1 MADLPLRR
9 PRRPAS
15 GPSRPRRPPDVAARA
30 ASRVDLDALP
40 RTGTGEAVLLW
51 RDEHSEGWLN
61 TWWESRDTGYHD
73 HDGSCVGVHV
83 LAGRAS
89 NEALVVGTERDVRAY
104 GAGES
109 FSFPGSGIHRMDH
122 DAGAVTIHVY
132 SPPLA
137 AHRRVRARRRPAA
150 ARVVLAGRAVAA
162 EPGAARG
169 AVPHR
174 RGLRKTP
181 TAAGIR
187 GGRVGWSGL
196 ARVPGAGWLSR
207 GRGLTLAIVVLTV
220 RRRRPWRRARAGGCD
235 PAESS
240 RDPG

>member
-1 MADLPLRR
+1 MADLDFADLAASDR
-9 PRRPAS
+9 PFTPEEAA
-15 GPSRPRRPPDVAARA
+15 GVAARVA
-30 ASRVDLDALP
+30 ARVDLDALP

-89 NEALVVGTERDVRAY
+89 NEALVVGTERDVRSY

-132 SPPLA
+132 SPPLRSIGAYELVDGRLQRVPCSPDEPSAPSPALLA
-137 AHRRVRARRRPAA
+137 ALSRAA
-150 ARVVLAGRAVAA
+150 AV
-162 EPGAARG
+162 
-169 AVPHR
+169 
-174 RGLRKTP
+174 
-181 TAAGIR
+181 
-187 GGRVGWSGL
+187 
-196 ARVPGAGWLSR
+196 
-207 GRGLTLAIVVLTV
+207 
-220 RRRRPWRRARAGGCD
+220 
-235 PAESS
+235 
-240 RDPG
+240 